1 MSGMIILIN
10 DKLLLD
16 TNIIIYYFNGIIT
29 DSRIDKILKE
39 SFNISIISKI
49 EFLSWQKLREDKK
62 LEKKALDFI
71 SHANI
76 YELTDEI
83 SDKVIDIRQQYR
95 VKTPDAIIG
104 ATALVHGF
112 DIVTNNVDDFKNLD
126 LEIISVEVNL
136 N

>member
-1 MSGMIILIN
+1 MSGIVTLIN
-10 DKLLLD
+10 DKLLID

-39 SFNISIISKI
+39 SFNISIITKI
-49 EFLSWQKLREDKK
+49 EFLSWQKLRQDKN
-62 LEKKALDFI
+62 LEQKALAFI
-71 SHANI
+71 SHANV
-76 YELTDEI
+76 YELTDKI
-83 SDKVIDIRQQYR
+83 ADKVIDIRQQYR

-112 DIVTNNVDDFKNLD
+112 DILTNNVDDFKNLD
-126 LEIISVEVNL
+126 LEIFTVDVDL

>member
-1 MSGMIILIN
+1 MSGIVTLIN

-29 DSRIDKILKE
+29 DDKIDEILKE
-39 SFNISIISKI
+39 SFNISIITKI
-49 EFLSWQKLREDKK
+49 EFLSWQKLREDKV
-62 LEKKALDFI
+62 LEQKALDFI

-83 SDKVIDIRQQYR
+83 ADKVIEIRQRYR

-104 ATALVHGF
+104 ATALVYGF
-112 DIVTNNVDDFKNLD
+112 DIVTNNVADFKNLD
-126 LEIISVEVNL
+126 LEIVTVEVDL
-136 N
+136 D

>member
-1 MSGMIILIN
+1 LIN
-10 DKLLLD
+10 NKLLLD

-29 DSRIDKILKE
+29 DTRIDKILKE
-39 SFNISIISKI
+39 NFNISIITKI

-62 LEKKALDFI
+62 LKKEALTFI
-71 SHANI
+71 SHANV
-76 YELTDEI
+76 YELTNEI
-83 SDKVIDIRQQYR
+83 ANKVIDIRQQYR

-104 ATALVHGF
+104 ATALIHGF

-126 LEIISVEVNL
+126 LEIVTVEVDL

>member
-1 MSGMIILIN
+1 MSGTIILIN

-29 DSRIDKILKE
+29 DNRIDKILKE

-76 YELTDEI
+76 YELTDKI
-83 SDKVIDIRQQYR
+83 SDKVIDIRQQYKI
-95 VKTPDAIIG
+95 KTPDAIIS

>member
-1 MSGMIILIN
+1 MSGTVILIN
-10 DKLLLD
+10 DRLLLD
-16 TNIIIYYFNGIIT
+16 TNIIIYYFNGLVT

-49 EFLSWQKLREDKK
+49 EFLSWQKLRTDKT
-62 LEKKALDFI
+62 LEQKALNFI
-71 SHANI
+71 SHANV

-83 SDKVIDIRQQYR
+83 AEKVIDIRQQYR

-112 DIVTNNVDDFKNLD
+112 DVVTNNVDDFKNLD
-126 LEIISVEVNL
+126 LEVFTVEVDL
-136 N
+136 D

>member
-1 MSGMIILIN
+1 MSGTATLIN
-10 DKLLLD
+10 NKLLLD

-29 DSRIDKILKE
+29 DTRIDKILKE
-39 SFNISIISKI
+39 NFNISIITKI

-62 LEKKALDFI
+62 LKKEALTFI
-71 SHANI
+71 SHANV
-76 YELTDEI
+76 YELTNEI
-83 SDKVIDIRQQYR
+83 ANKVIDIRQQYR

-104 ATALVHGF
+104 ATALIHGF

-126 LEIISVEVNL
+126 LEIVTVEVDL